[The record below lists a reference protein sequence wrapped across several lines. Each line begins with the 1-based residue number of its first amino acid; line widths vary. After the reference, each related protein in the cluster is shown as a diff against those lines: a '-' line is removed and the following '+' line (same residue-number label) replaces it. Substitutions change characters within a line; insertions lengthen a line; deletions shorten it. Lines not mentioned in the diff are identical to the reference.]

1 MSETTFDINVFI
13 RESKEVLLNPKSYFA
28 TMKTTGGLV
37 EPIIKAL
44 IYGAVAGVL
53 SFLWSILH
61 LSFGGMFGGA
71 FGIMILIWAV
81 VGAVIGLF
89 IMAVIILVISAIC
102 KGNQDF
108 EACTRVAAAVMVVMP
123 ISALLGFLS
132 GLNLTLG
139 SVVSLAVNI
148 FALYLL
154 YHALVECLKA
164 NISSAKI
171 AMLVVTGLIVIFFLV
186 GLGARKKVSK
196 MDSEMKE
203 LLEEFK
209 K

>member
-1 MSETTFDINVFI
+1 MNETTFDINVFI
-13 RESKEVLLNPKSYFA
+13 RESKEVLLNPRSYFS
-28 TMKTTGGLV
+28 TMKTTGGFV

-81 VGAVIGLF
+81 IGSVVGLFLGAV
-89 IMAVIILVISAIC
+89 VTLVISAIC

-108 EACTRVAAAVMVVMP
+108 EACLRVSAAVMVVMP

-132 GLNLTLG
+132 GLNITLG
-139 SVVSLAVNI
+139 SVVSLGVNL
-148 FALYLL
+148 FALYLW

-164 NISSAKI
+164 NVSSSKI
-171 AMLVVTGLIVIFFLV
+171 ALLVLAGLLVIFFLV